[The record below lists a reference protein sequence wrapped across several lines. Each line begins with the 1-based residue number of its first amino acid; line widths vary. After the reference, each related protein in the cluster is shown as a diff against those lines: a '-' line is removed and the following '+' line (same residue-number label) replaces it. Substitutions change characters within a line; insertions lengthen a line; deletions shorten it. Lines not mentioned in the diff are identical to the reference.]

1 VTIVIV
7 GWVDRA
13 IELFA
18 ASPTNIPIKIGRET
32 ARRCVLPKIQ
42 ISRRETARRC
52 VLNMLCPEYT
62 VDN

>member
-1 VTIVIV
+1 MTIVIV

-32 ARRCVLPKIQ
+32 AL
-42 ISRRETARRC
+42 
-52 VLNMLCPEYT
+52 LCPEMCCLLKCA
-62 VDN
+62 VS

>member
-1 VTIVIV
+1 VTILIV

-18 ASPTNIPIKIGRET
+18 ASPTNIPIQIGKET
-32 ARRCVLPKIQ
+32 AL
-42 ISRRETARRC
+42 
-52 VLNMLCPEYT
+52 LCPENT